1 MEVEGRIGKIEE
13 ERGKMEEE
21 VLGLLER
28 VVGVVS
34 KGVDGEG
41 YGGYGRDFRKGFG
54 RN

>member
-1 MEVEGRIGKIEE
+1 MGRLGKK
-13 ERGKMEEE
+13 RGKMEEE

>member
-1 MEVEGRIGKIEE
+1 
-13 ERGKMEEE
+13 MEEE

-34 KGVDGEG
+34 QGVDGDG
-41 YGGYGRDFRKGFG
+41 LGYGRDFRKGFG

>member
-1 MEVEGRIGKIEE
+1 
-13 ERGKMEEE
+13 MEEE

-41 YGGYGRDFRKGFG
+41 YGRDFRKGFG